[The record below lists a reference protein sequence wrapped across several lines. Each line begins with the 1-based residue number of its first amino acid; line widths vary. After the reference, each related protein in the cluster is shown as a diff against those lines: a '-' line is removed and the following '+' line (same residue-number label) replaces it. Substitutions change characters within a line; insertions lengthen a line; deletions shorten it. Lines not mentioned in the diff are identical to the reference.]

1 MLDVFMVR
9 LLYYYYV
16 TKCDWTDNKTGKYDC
31 NPLGSTL
38 GLPLGKPNVLRSY
51 TDKGIGIE
59 KHCIDWFIFN
69 LLKIRK

>member
-31 NPLGSTL
+31 NPLGS
-38 GLPLGKPNVLRSY
+38 KY
-51 TDKGIGIE
+51 
-59 KHCIDWFIFN
+59 
-69 LLKIRK
+69 IR